1 MANKILVVDDN
12 PEVRS
17 TIRMILEKEGHKVA
31 EAVNGPKALEIVRA
45 EKPDL
50 ILLDVMMPEVDGW
63 KVAKTIKEDPM
74 LKDIKIC
81 MLTVKSSTL
90 DALMSLD
97 YAHAD
102 WHLSKPVDRK
112 ELLRVINELLS
123 KSTQ

>member
-1 MANKILVVDDN
+1 MARILVVDDN

-17 TIRMILEKEGHKVA
+17 VIRMILEKEGHNVE
-31 EAVNGPKALEIVRA
+31 EAINGPKALEMVR
-45 EKPDL
+45 ENKPDL

-63 KVAKTIKEDPM
+63 KVAKTLKEDAM
-74 LKDIKIC
+74 LKDIPIC

-90 DALMSLD
+90 DALMSMD

-112 ELLRVINELLS
+112 ELLRVINELLA
-123 KSTQ
+123 KRK